1 MDQIKVYAQS
11 SFVRPTDRPTTVLVG
26 VAWLMAT
33 PPTRA
38 GPSSSAG
45 GSETSRRTPE
55 RRKKPLDSTTMS
67 TAADACISHG
77 GFAQILPSPPSGK
90 TRGARGGRVLRARS
104 SVRPSLGRTMGEKKD
119 SRAVG
124 SHTAF
129 SFLPPII
136 QKLVLSLQTPR
147 RRRAPPRDPYTIV
160 SEQEKHRAARP
171 PPHALLSGYAAV
183 KCVCCSGHRHRR
195 RRRAINVPSI
205 LEIAIR
211 SIVSPE

>member
-1 MDQIKVYAQS
+1 MH
-11 SFVRPTDRPTTVLVG
+11 L
-26 VAWLMAT
+26 
-33 PPTRA
+33 
-38 GPSSSAG
+38 
-45 GSETSRRTPE
+45 SRRLRSDSAFPSLWKDARRE
-55 RRKKPLDSTTMS
+55 RRAR
-67 TAADACISHG
+67 AASAIE
-77 GFAQILPSPPSGK
+77 
-90 TRGARGGRVLRARS
+90 
-104 SVRPSLGRTMGEKKD
+104 RPSVARADHGREEGL
-119 SRAVG
+119 AVG